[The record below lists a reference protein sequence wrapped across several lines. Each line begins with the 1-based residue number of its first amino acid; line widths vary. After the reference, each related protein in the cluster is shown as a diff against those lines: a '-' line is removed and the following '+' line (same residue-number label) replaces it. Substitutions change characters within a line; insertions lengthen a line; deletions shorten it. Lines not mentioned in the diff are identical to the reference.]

1 MAIFTHSALFLAT
14 VYKWETHDKRVR
26 NATTGTQYL
35 LNTNRIDGI
44 LDKTSGQTV
53 RSSYYYFENPFDS
66 RDNSHYL
73 VEGHSVAELIAHI
86 DVVPTHTHM
95 NLSLFPDGDH
105 NETPV
110 TTVIPI
116 DNFAWAVATTDAHSA
131 TQSNICYVEN
141 GNKIKRGRV
150 NQSLAQLLTLVQP

>member
-14 VYKWETHDKRVR
+14 VYKWQTTDKRVR
-26 NATTGTQYL
+26 NATTGTQFL
-35 LNTNRIDGI
+35 LNTNRVDGI
-44 LDKTSGQTV
+44 RALTNITSTC
-53 RSSYYYFENPFDS
+53 YYFDNPLNS
-66 RDNSHYL
+66 KDNSHYMTNL
-73 VEGHSVAELIAHI
+73 HSVAQMVAHM

-105 NETPV
+105 TKTPV

-131 TQSNICYVEN
+131 TQSLICYVEN
-141 GNKIKRGRV
+141 GHEIKRGRV
-150 NQSLAQLLTLVQP
+150 NQSLAQLLALVQP